1 MIEVKVSFDSVG
13 EMLDF
18 FGGKAGSVQQVA
30 QVLKD
35 EVQKVMAE
43 PAAPVAQPITP
54 QQPITAA
61 PQQQPQ
67 QPQPQPITPQQPI
80 TAAPQQQPQQPQP
93 QLITPQQP
101 QPQPT
106 TPQQRTYTKDE
117 IARACAPLANDRESM
132 RMLQELLASYNAISL
147 HDLDKSQ
154 YPDFAE
160 KLRNLGVSV

>member
-13 EMLDF
+13 EMLEF
-18 FGGKAGSVQQVA
+18 FGSKGGKAGKTGSVQQVA

-43 PAAPVAQPITP
+43 PAAPPAQPITP
-54 QQPITAA
+54 QPITAA
-61 PQQQPQ
+61 PQQPAQPQ
-67 QPQPQPITPQQPI
+67 QTQHN
-80 TAAPQQQPQQPQP
+80 
-93 QLITPQQP
+93 
-101 QPQPT
+101 
-106 TPQQRTYTKDE
+106 YTKDE
-117 IARACAPLANDRESM
+117 IARACAPLANDPESM
-132 RMLQELLASYNAISL
+132 RMLQELLASYNAVSL

>member
-67 QPQPQPITPQQPI
+67 QPQP
-80 TAAPQQQPQQPQP
+80 
-93 QLITPQQP
+93 ITPQQP

-117 IARACAPLANDRESM
+117 IARACAPLANDPESM

>member
-1 MIEVKVSFDSVG
+1 MIEVKVSFDNVG
-13 EMLDF
+13 EMLEF
-18 FGGKAGSVQQVA
+18 FEDKAGNVQQVA

-43 PAAPVAQPITP
+43 PATPAAQPITPQPPQP

-61 PQQQPQ
+61 PQQ
-67 QPQPQPITPQQPI
+67 
-80 TAAPQQQPQQPQP
+80 PQQQPQQAKQ
-93 QLITPQQP
+93 
-101 QPQPT
+101 
-106 TPQQRTYTKDE
+106 YTKDE
-117 IARACAPLANDRESM
+117 IARACAPLANDPESM

>member
-43 PAAPVAQPITP
+43 PAAPVAQP
-54 QQPITAA
+54 
-61 PQQQPQ
+61 
-67 QPQPQPITPQQPI
+67 
-80 TAAPQQQPQQPQP
+80 
-93 QLITPQQP
+93 ITPQQP

>member
-1 MIEVKVSFDSVG
+1 MVEVKVSFDSVE
-13 EMLDF
+13 EMLEF
-18 FGGKAGSVQQVA
+18 FGGKAGKAGSVQEVA

-35 EVQKVMAE
+35 EVQKVIAE

-67 QPQPQPITPQQPI
+67 QPQPQPITPQQP
-80 TAAPQQQPQQPQP
+80 
-93 QLITPQQP
+93 

-117 IARACAPLANDRESM
+117 IARACAPLANDPESM
-132 RMLQELLASYNAISL
+132 RMLQELLASYNAVSL

-160 KLRNLGVSV
+160 KLRNLGASV